1 MADAFIE
8 QLKEQIAHYRSMLEP
23 LESGRLRIGEARHGS
38 PWTDRTKVQIDASS
52 VIAMLEFVR
61 GARLNGP
68 IAPKARSAPP
78 A

>member
-38 PWTDRTKVQIDASS
+38 PWTDRTKVQIDDIKR
-52 VIAMLEFVR
+52 VIAMLELSVER
-61 GARLNGP
+61 G
-68 IAPKARSAPP
+68 
-78 A
+78 